1 MMRPPF
7 RADHVGS
14 LIRPERLRE
23 ARRARQAGSMD
34 AAALRSLEDECIRDV
49 VAVQESAGIQA
60 VTDGEFRRITWRE
73 SFFNAVEGY
82 SREKHEPSFGFRL
95 PDGSIQKGQPVPR
108 VVGRLKRKRWMVA
121 DEFRF
126 LKSLTS
132 ATPKV
137 TLPAPAV
144 AHFYLG
150 DAMIDP
156 SAYADRREY
165 MADVSAIYREEIAE
179 LDRAG
184 CTYLQL
190 DDVSLAVLC
199 DPAFRMDMERRGESP
214 EDTIDLY
221 IRAFNDA
228 VRDRP
233 QGMSV
238 CMHLCR
244 GNVGQGI
251 GAGGYDPI
259 AERVFNEL
267 DVDGYLLEY
276 DTPRAGDFTPLRFLP
291 KGKKVALGLVSTK
304 VRELETADQLRARI
318 DDAARH
324 TDLGQLCLC
333 TQCGFASGFQFDRLT
348 IEDEER
354 KLVLIAETA
363 RKVWGH

>member
-1 MMRPPF
+1 VKGPF

-14 LIRPERLRE
+14 LIRPPQLRE
-23 ARRARQAGSMD
+23 AQRAKQAGASPAD
-34 AAALRSLEDECIRDV
+34 LKGLEDQAIRD
-49 VAVQESAGIQA
+49 AVQLQERAGMAA

-73 SFFNAVEGY
+73 SFFNAVDGY

-95 PDGSIQKGQPVPR
+95 PDGKIQKGQPVPR
-108 VVGRLKRKRWMVA
+108 VEAKLKRRRAMVV

-126 LKSLTS
+126 LKGLTK

-150 DAMIDP
+150 DQMIDK
-156 SAYADRREY
+156 AVYADRREY
-165 MADVSAIYREEIAE
+165 MADVSAIYREEIAD
-179 LDRAG
+179 LGRAG

-199 DPAFRMDMERRGESP
+199 DAGFREDMQHRGGSADEA
-214 EDTIDLY
+214 IDLY
-221 IRAFNDA
+221 INAFNDA

-233 QGMSV
+233 AGMSI
-238 CMHLCR
+238 CSHLCR

-251 GAGGYDPI
+251 GAGGYEPI
-259 AERVFNEL
+259 AERIFNGL
-267 DVDGYLLEY
+267 DVDGYLLEF

-291 KGKKVALGLVSTK
+291 KGKRVALGLVSTK
-304 VRELETADQLRARI
+304 VRELESAERLRTRI
-318 DDAARH
+318 DEASKYA
-324 TDLGQLCLC
+324 DLEQLCLS

-354 KLVLIAETA
+354 KLALIAETA
-363 RKVWGH
+363 TKVWTQ